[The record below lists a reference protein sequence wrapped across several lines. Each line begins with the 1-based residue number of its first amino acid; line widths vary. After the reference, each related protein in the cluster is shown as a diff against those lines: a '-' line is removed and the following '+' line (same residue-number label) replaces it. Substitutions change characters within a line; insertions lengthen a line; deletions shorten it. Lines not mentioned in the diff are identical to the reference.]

1 MNVTYAE
8 TYISDSQ
15 VLLHDPK
22 IEDKF
27 VLIGSQS
34 TGKKKKMLNAKKI
47 KILKSI
53 GSCQLVKRNHFKM

>member
-1 MNVTYAE
+1 MAFVNYCLVNVTYAE

-34 TGKKKKMLNAKKI
+34 TGKKKP
-47 KILKSI
+47 
-53 GSCQLVKRNHFKM
+53 F